1 MDISYLHNIP
11 IFKLDMTSFL
21 LLAMIMLL
29 IGYYLKS
36 KIWVLDRFC
45 IPAPVIGGF
54 LFAILALLLKSS
66 DLMLF
71 NMDKSLQKPLML
83 AFFTTIG
90 LGASFGLI
98 KKGGKA
104 LIIYWGFCALLSILQ
119 NVIGVSI
126 AKLMHLDPLI
136 GVLTGSISM
145 EGGHGAAAAF
155 GPTIEKLGISGATTI
170 GLASA
175 TFGLVMGGLI
185 GGPIARYLINK
196 NNLSSVSNSH
206 KFSFHDKENESVEE
220 AGPINIKSIFIHI
233 AIICF
238 CIVAGE
244 NICRVIVYLTGVV
257 LPNYVGAMFLAVF
270 LRNLNDRINIVKL
283 NLTIVDYVGDISL
296 GLFLSMALMSLQLWT
311 LVDLALPM
319 FVILIAQTI
328 FMIVYCTFVCFK
340 ALGGDYDAA
349 VMVSGLAGHG
359 MGATPNAIAN
369 MGAVCEKF
377 GESKKA
383 FLIVPLVGAFLI
395 DLIGIP
401 SILFFINVFK

>member
-1 MDISYLHNIP
+1 MNISYFYNIP
-11 IFKLDMTSFL
+11 TLKLDMTSFL
-21 LLAMIMLL
+21 LLAMLMLL

-36 KIWVLDRFC
+36 KIWILDRFC

-54 LFAILALLLKSS
+54 LFAILALILKNS

-71 NMDKSLQKPLML
+71 DMDKSLQTPLML

-90 LGASFGLI
+90 LGASFGLL
-98 KKGGKA
+98 KKGGKV
-104 LIIYWGFCALLSILQ
+104 LLIYWGFCALLAVMQ

-136 GVLTGSISM
+136 GVLTGSVSM

-175 TFGLVMGGLI
+175 TFGLIMGGLI
-185 GGPIARYLINK
+185 GGPIARYLINR
-196 NNLSSVSNSH
+196 NNLASESNAH
-206 KFSFHDKENESVEE
+206 KFSFHDKEIESADTV
-220 AGPINIKSIFIHI
+220 PINIKTIFIHI

-244 NICRVIVYLTGVV
+244 NICKVIVALTGVV

-270 LRNLNDRINIVKL
+270 IRNLNDRLDIVKI

-296 GLFLSMALMSLQLWT
+296 GIFLSMALMSLQLWT

-319 FVILIAQTI
+319 FAILIAQTV
-328 FMIVYCTFVCFK
+328 FMVVYCTFICFK

-349 VMVSGLAGHG
+349 VMVSGMAGHG

-369 MGAVCEKF
+369 MGAVCEKY

-395 DLIGIP
+395 DIIGIP
-401 SILFFINVFK
+401 SIIIFINFFK

>member
-1 MDISYLHNIP
+1 MNISYFYNIP
-11 IFKLDMTSFL
+11 TLKLDMTSFL
-21 LLAMIMLL
+21 LLAMVMLL

-36 KIWVLDRFC
+36 KIWILDRFC

-54 LFAILALLLKSS
+54 LFAILALILKKS

-71 NMDKSLQKPLML
+71 DMDKSLQTPLML

-90 LGASFGLI
+90 LGASFGLL

-104 LIIYWGFCALLSILQ
+104 LLIYWGFCALLAVMQ

-136 GVLTGSISM
+136 GVLTGSVSM

-175 TFGLVMGGLI
+175 TFGLIMGGLI
-185 GGPIARYLINK
+185 GGPIARYLINR
-196 NNLSSVSNSH
+196 NNLSSESNAH
-206 KFSFHDKENESVEE
+206 QFSFHDKEVDSEDT
-220 AGPINIKSIFIHI
+220 APINIKTIFIHI

-238 CIVAGE
+238 CIVVGE
-244 NICRVIVYLTGVV
+244 NICKVIVALTGVV

-270 LRNLNDRINIVKL
+270 IRNLNDRLDIVKI

-296 GLFLSMALMSLQLWT
+296 GIFLSMALMSLQLWT

-319 FVILIAQTI
+319 FAILIAQTV
-328 FMIVYCTFVCFK
+328 FMVVYCTFICFK
-340 ALGGDYDAA
+340 PLGGDYDAA
-349 VMVSGLAGHG
+349 VMVSGMAGHG

-369 MGAVCEKF
+369 MGAVCEKY

-395 DLIGIP
+395 DIVGIP
-401 SILFFINVFK
+401 SIIIFINFFK